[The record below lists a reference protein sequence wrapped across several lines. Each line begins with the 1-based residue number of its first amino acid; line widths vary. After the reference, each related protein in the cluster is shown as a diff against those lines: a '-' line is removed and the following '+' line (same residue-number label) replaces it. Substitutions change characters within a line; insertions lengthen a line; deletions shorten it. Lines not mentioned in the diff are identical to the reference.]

1 MAADRLPQ
9 IFDPTSAYREMGLI
23 AQGGMIPI
31 VGSMRA
37 LASPSPETTVTL
49 IALSLRN
56 RGLTFRRDGAS
67 FLAEYRIEIAVRRE
81 GSLVAQVQRDERVRV
96 ASFQETQRSDE
107 SIIFQQQLPLP
118 PGAYTVNLLV
128 RDRNGP
134 SATRAD
140 FPVTVPPVSRARVAQ
155 PVPVYE
161 VTPRTSLSEGPRLV
175 MNPRGSAEFGADS
188 LRVYLETYGL
198 RPGTALAVAA
208 LEQSGRPVWSDTLRV
223 DNFAQLLPFVVS
235 VPPSA
240 VSIGRHELRVTID
253 GEVAASMPFL
263 VTFSDQYAVANLEEI
278 VSLMRYF
285 PQADTLRA
293 ILSRATPEERGEA
306 WRRFWRS
313 SDPNPATPENE
324 AIDQYLTRV
333 QVATE
338 RFREEGVAG
347 WLTDRGEVYIT
358 LGEPDNVVDRRPDIQ
373 GRGRNIWWEYYEYRL
388 TLNFV
393 DDNGFGRFRLDPRS
407 RAEFLRVVNRLRR
420 Q

>member
-1 MAADRLPQ
+1 
-9 IFDPTSAYREMGLI
+9 MGLI

-31 VGSMRA
+31 IGSMRA
-37 LASPSPETTVTL
+37 LASPYQDTAVTL
-49 IALSLRN
+49 LGLSLRN

-67 FLAEYRIEIAVRRE
+67 FLAEYRVEVSVRRE
-81 GSLVAQVQRDERVRV
+81 GSLVSQIGRDERVRV
-96 ASFQETQRSDE
+96 ASFQETQRADE
-107 SIIFQQQLPLP
+107 SIVFQQVLPLA
-118 PGAYTVNLLV
+118 PGNYVVGLLV

-134 SATRAD
+134 SATRVEL
-140 FPVTVPPVSRARVAQ
+140 PVTIPPVARARVAQ

-161 VTPRTSLSEGPRLV
+161 VTPRRTLSDPLRLV
-175 MNPRGSAEFGADS
+175 MNPRGSVEFGADS
-188 LRVYLETYGL
+188 LRLYIEAYRL
-198 RPGTALAVAA
+198 PNGTRVAVNAMDQNRR
-208 LEQSGRPVWSDTLRV
+208 LVWGDTLRV
-223 DNFAQLLPFVVS
+223 SSDSSLHSFVVAI
-235 VPPSA
+235 PPSA
-240 VSIGRHELRVTID
+240 LSIGRHELQATID

-278 VSLMRYF
+278 ISLLRYF
-285 PQADTLRA
+285 PQADTLRG
-293 ILSRATPEERGEA
+293 IVATATAEERAEA

-324 AIDQYLTRV
+324 AIDQYLSRV

-407 RAEFLRVVNRLRR
+407 RSEFLRVVSRLRR